1 MADVRIRAVNRHQM
15 SFRGESVEQMLP
27 PEHPVRD
34 LWLLVCGWD
43 VSAFLKRIRAV
54 PGRAGA
60 PAFDPRVLLTLW
72 IQATLD
78 GYGSA
83 RELSELCERHT
94 VYRWI
99 CGDVPINYHTL
110 SDFRSTSGSE
120 VDELLTQTVA
130 AAFAAG
136 IASPLRLAQDG
147 MKVRANAGSSSFRRK
162 KRLDEHWAEAQAQV
176 EWLKEED
183 GEEGGPT
190 SRKANAARVRAA
202 ADRRDRLTRAQ
213 AELEKR
219 RKENDDR
226 AATPKNRGRAK
237 PAEDLRV
244 SETDPESRV
253 MRMADGGSR
262 PAFNVQFAT
271 TTDGG
276 IIAGVEVTNAGSDYG
291 HLGPMREQVERRTGV
306 RPREWLT
313 DNGCASQEE
322 IVALTRENVT
332 VYAPVKNGKTTRESG
347 RNPFA
352 PRKGDPPA
360 VAAWRMRMG
369 TDEAKRI
376 YRLRGQTAEWVNA
389 QSRNHGLR
397 QFRLRGL
404 AKVNLEAKW
413 FALSHNG
420 ERLLAHARAE
430 SGMREP

>member
-1 MADVRIRAVNRHQM
+1 MADVRLRAVNRDQM

-34 LWLLVCGWD
+34 VWTLVCGWD
-43 VSAFLKRIRAV
+43 LSAFWKRVRAV
-54 PGRAGA
+54 PGQAGA

-78 GYGSA
+78 GYGSS

-110 SDFRSTSGSE
+110 SDFRSAYGSE

-162 KRLDEHWAEAQAQV
+162 KSLDKHRAEAEAQV
-176 EWLKEED
+176 EALKEQD
-183 GEEGGPT
+183 REEGGQT
-190 SRKANAARVRAA
+190 SRKTKAARERAA
-202 ADRRDRLTRAQ
+202 ADRRDRLIRAQ
-213 AELEKR
+213 AELDKR
-219 RKENDDR
+219 MKENDER
-226 AATPKNRGRAK
+226 ASTPKNRGRAK
-237 PAEDLRV
+237 PADQLRV

-253 MRMADGGSR
+253 MRMADSGSR

-291 HLGPMREQVERRTGV
+291 HLGPMRDQVERRAGV
-306 RPREWLT
+306 RPEEWLT
-313 DNGCASQEE
+313 DNGCASLEE
-322 IVALTRENVT
+322 IVDLTRENVT
-332 VYAPVKNGKTTRESG
+332 VYAPVKNGTKTRESG
-347 RNPFA
+347 RDPFA

-360 VAAWRMRMG
+360 VAAWRVRMG
-369 TDEAKRI
+369 TDEAKTI
-376 YRLRGQTAEWVNA
+376 YRLRGQTAEWANA

-404 AKVNLEAKW
+404 TKVNLEAKW
-413 FALSHNG
+413 FALSHNV
-420 ERLLAHARAE
+420 ERLRAQA
-430 SGMREP
+430 